1 MRVAY
6 RLVWQVAPDFNL
18 EQVGVLKPFYQN
30 PVNAVVQLGNQLV
43 HGQFNRLLK
52 LAHQGQPLVRGHHHF
67 KGTRFAVAK
76 GVFAGVVYVKTMV
89 GVLDDRHPLAVAAQ
103 DRNEAFHQGG
113 FARSGIARKAYN
125 FHAQC

>member
-18 EQVGVLKPFYQN
+18 KQVGVLETFYQN
-30 PVNAVVQLGNQLV
+30 PVNTVVQLGNQLV

-52 LAHQGQPLVRGHHHF
+52 LAHQGEPLIRGHHHF
-67 KGTRFAVAK
+67 KGTCFAVAK
-76 GVFAGVVYVKTMV
+76 GVFAGVVNVKAMV
-89 GVLDDRHPLAVAAQ
+89 CVLDDRHPLPEAAQ

-113 FARSGIARKAYN
+113 FARSRIARKAYN
-125 FHAQC
+125 FHTQ